1 MKSEKRQ
8 NLLDH
13 HFAKAL
19 AARSSLNDAESKKQ
33 LYDLLTELSSVYGS
47 GSSCLKVSDVQKEIL
62 RQSGLVSDQAD
73 TPLVLVDDLLYLQR
87 YFVYESRLAS
97 QLADLAAQTEKLTVD
112 EKILDQFFGQ
122 ENEPDMQRL
131 AARVALDRRLCIISG
146 GPGTGKT
153 TTILKILAL
162 LQMANNRELNIALAA
177 PTGKAAMRL
186 MESVGTG
193 LEYLAIEKDL
203 AGTIPQQ
210 ALTLHRLLGTIRH
223 CVQFRHNKENPL
235 SYDVV
240 VVDEASMVDLAMMS
254 KLVDAMKPGSRL
266 ILLGDKDQLASVE
279 SGAVLADLIA
289 SLPDNTVTL
298 TKTFRFNSNIKQF
311 SDYIIQNNSESAWS
325 LLNDK
330 VCENVKLISQPLE
343 QLLKEKIEPY
353 SKVLRNPEIEV
364 EEIFKIFQQFQTLCA
379 INNGP
384 NGVENINRMV
394 ELHLNRIGFDTLSD
408 EWYHGRPVMVSTNDY
423 GLGLYNGDVGICLK
437 NKENGDLAVWFQK
450 PDRGYRCY
458 PPYRLP
464 LCTTVFAMTIHKS
477 QGSEFN
483 EVLVVLPD
491 EDARILSRELIYT
504 GVTRAKGTVSMR
516 CVQDM
521 LILGLS
527 RGVERTSGLAKQLGK
542 SLNS

>member
-13 HFAKAL
+13 HFGKAL
-19 AARSSLNDAESKKQ
+19 VARSSMSDTESKEQ

-47 GSSCLKVSDVQKEIL
+47 GSSCLKVNEEEKEL
-62 RQSGLVSDQAD
+62 LKQSGVVSDQPE
-73 TPLVLVDDLLYLQR
+73 TPLVLVKDLLYLQR
-87 YFVYESRLAS
+87 YFVYESRLAA
-97 QLADLAAQTEKLTVD
+97 QLADLAGQTDSQIVD
-112 EKILDQFFGQ
+112 EDLLDQFFGQ
-122 ENEPDMQRL
+122 ETEPDMQRQ

-153 TTILKILAL
+153 TTILKVLAL

-186 MESVGTG
+186 MESVGSG
-193 LEYLAIEKDL
+193 LEYLAIDKEL
-203 AGTIPQQ
+203 AETIPQQ
-210 ALTLHRLLGTIRH
+210 ALTLHRLLGTIRNS
-223 CVQFRHNKENPL
+223 VQFRHNEENPL
-235 SYDVV
+235 IHDVV

-279 SGAVLADLIA
+279 SGAVLADLIT

-298 TKTFRFNSNIKQF
+298 TKTYRFDSNIKQF
-311 SDYIIQNNSESAWS
+311 SDYVIQDNSEGAWA
-325 LLNDK
+325 LLNDQT
-330 VCENVKLISQPLE
+330 CENVNLITGSLE

-353 SKVLRNPEIEV
+353 TQLLRKPEIEI
-364 EEIFKIFQQFQTLCA
+364 ETLFKVFQKFQTLCA

-394 ELHLNRIGFDTLSD
+394 ELHLSRMGFDSLSE
-408 EWYHGRPVMVSTNDY
+408 EWYHGRPVMVSSNDY
-423 GLGLYNGDVGICLK
+423 SLGLYNGDIGICLK
-437 NKENGDLAVWFQK
+437 NKENGSLAVWFQK
-450 PDRGYRCY
+450 SDGGYRCY

-464 LCTTVFAMTIHKS
+464 RCTTVFAMTIHKS

-516 CVQDM
+516 CMQNV
-521 LILGLS
+521 LALGLS
-527 RGVERTSGLAKQLGK
+527 RGVERISGLAEQLRVA
-542 SLNS
+542 LNN

>member
-19 AARSSLNDAESKKQ
+19 VGRSSLKDAESKEQ

-47 GSSCLKVSDVQKEIL
+47 GSSCLKVIEAQKDL
-62 RQSGLVSDQAD
+62 LKQSGLVSDQPE
-73 TPLVLVDDLLYLQR
+73 TPLVLVNDLLYLQR
-87 YFVYESRLAS
+87 YFVYESRLAD
-97 QLADLAAQTEKLTVD
+97 QLADLAGQTDSQTVD
-112 EKILDQFFGQ
+112 EGLLDQFFGQ
-122 ENEPDMQRL
+122 ETEPDMQRQ

-153 TTILKILAL
+153 TTILKVLAL

-186 MESVGTG
+186 MESVGSG
-193 LEYLAIEKDL
+193 LEYLAIEKEL
-203 AGTIPQQ
+203 VEAIPQQ
-210 ALTLHRLLGTIRH
+210 ALTLHRLLGTNRNS
-223 CVQFRHNKENPL
+223 VQFRHNKENPL

-254 KLVDAMKPGSRL
+254 KLVDALKPGSRL

-298 TKTFRFNSNIKQF
+298 TKTYRFDSNIKQF
-311 SDYIIQNNSESAWS
+311 SDYIIQNNSEGAWA
-325 LLNDK
+325 LLKDQT
-330 VCENVKLISQPLE
+330 CENVNLITGSLE

-353 SKVLRNPEIEV
+353 TKILREPKTEIEA
-364 EEIFKIFQQFQTLCA
+364 IFKVFQKFQTLCA

-394 ELHLNRIGFDTLSD
+394 ELHLSRMGFDSLSE
-408 EWYHGRPVMVSTNDY
+408 EWYHGRPVMVSSNDY
-423 GLGLYNGDVGICLK
+423 SLGLYNGDVGICLK
-437 NKENGDLAVWFQK
+437 NKENGSLAVWFQK
-450 PDRGYRCY
+450 SDGGYRCY

-464 LCTTVFAMTIHKS
+464 RCTTVFAMTIHKS

-516 CVQDM
+516 CMQNV
-521 LILGLS
+521 LALGLS
-527 RGVERTSGLAKQLGK
+527 RGVERISGLAEQLRVA
-542 SLNS
+542 LNN